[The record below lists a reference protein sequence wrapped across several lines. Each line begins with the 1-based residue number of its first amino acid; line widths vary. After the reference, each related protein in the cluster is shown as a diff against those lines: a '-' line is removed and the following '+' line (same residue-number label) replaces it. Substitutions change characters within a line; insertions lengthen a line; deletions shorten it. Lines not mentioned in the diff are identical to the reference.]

1 MLAVLAGFVLLGAAP
16 AASELVG
23 IALVV
28 IASAAAIAARQPR

>member
-1 MLAVLAGFVLLGAAP
+1 MPAVLAGFVILGTAP

-28 IASAAAIAARQPR
+28 IASAVAVATRPRR